1 MNENSTDKLKKGLV
15 LVFIANAINLCI
27 SLING
32 FVLPKYLSV
41 ETYADI
47 KTYQLYSN
55 YIGVLALGYCDGLY
69 LKYGGYKIDSIKE
82 KDINISRSNL
92 ILLQAIVS
100 VILIV
105 LAFTINDKILLLTTL
120 TIIPVNL
127 TAAFKNIFQA
137 TGEFKFY
144 SRIMNSSAILT
155 FVGTMFLLFVL
166 RSENSI
172 YYVGV
177 MCAVTFLVWGLVER
191 QIRNTYGYKT
201 GFFIS
206 LSDIAM
212 NIKNG
217 IVLMLGN
224 FSSILMTSIDRWFV
238 KFLLATTD
246 FAYYSFIV
254 STENLIAIFIT
265 PIVTTMYNYI
275 CRNMDYDALK
285 RIKRMCLIFSLFL
298 VSSAYPAKFILEV
311 YLNKYLPAKNVLFIL
326 FSTEILFMIIK
337 GVYVN
342 IYKATKRQNVYLK
355 QLVCVLVVS
364 CILNAIFFKLMHS
377 IDGIAWAT
385 LFSTIC
391 WYFICMFAVREMTV
405 DIKEIIVLIVGI
417 VAFLSTGMLLP
428 SIIGFVI
435 YILVVLVLCIMFMK
449 NDFVSM
455 VHMASNMVG
464 KRFSLRK

>member
-1 MNENSTDKLKKGLV
+1 MSENSTDKLKKGLV

-69 LKYGGYKIDSIKE
+69 LKYGGYNIDSIKE

-92 ILLQAIVS
+92 ILLQGIVS

-191 QIRNTYGYKT
+191 QIRN
-201 GFFIS
+201 
-206 LSDIAM
+206 A
-212 NIKNG
+212 
-217 IVLMLGN
+217 
-224 FSSILMTSIDRWFV
+224 
-238 KFLLATTD
+238 
-246 FAYYSFIV
+246 
-254 STENLIAIFIT
+254 
-265 PIVTTMYNYI
+265 
-275 CRNMDYDALK
+275 
-285 RIKRMCLIFSLFL
+285 
-298 VSSAYPAKFILEV
+298 
-311 YLNKYLPAKNVLFIL
+311 
-326 FSTEILFMIIK
+326 
-337 GVYVN
+337 
-342 IYKATKRQNVYLK
+342 
-355 QLVCVLVVS
+355 
-364 CILNAIFFKLMHS
+364 
-377 IDGIAWAT
+377 
-385 LFSTIC
+385 
-391 WYFICMFAVREMTV
+391 
-405 DIKEIIVLIVGI
+405 
-417 VAFLSTGMLLP
+417 
-428 SIIGFVI
+428 
-435 YILVVLVLCIMFMK
+435 
-449 NDFVSM
+449 
-455 VHMASNMVG
+455 
-464 KRFSLRK
+464 